1 MLCKR
6 LSIHQGKLRTAAI
19 EFADN
24 QSLLALQ
31 MWMDT
36 PATLAIKYAW
46 ARRSGYRGVAFWNS
60 GSVRYGPNSMG
71 EAKEMWDAVSAFGP
85 LEDWATP

>member
-1 MLCKR
+1 
-6 LSIHQGKLRTAAI
+6 
-19 EFADN
+19 
-24 QSLLALQ
+24 

-46 ARRSGYRGVAFWNS
+46 ARRNGYRGVAFWNS
-60 GSVRYGPNSMG
+60 GSVRYGPKSMG

-85 LEDWATP
+85 LED